1 MKKSLLLNW
10 PLYAAVIVLLLLVWL
25 AVNISIG
32 YNRGHLVYA
41 LDDAYIHLAI
51 AKHLSQS
58 GVWGVTRYAFTPCSS
73 SLLWTLLLSLTFYL
87 GGVQVVAPLLWNLL
101 FAILVLGVANAILCW
116 YKTATTVKFAAL
128 LAIILLVPL
137 PTLILSG
144 MEQALQT
151 LISLLA
157 VFLAARLISGESPAT
172 SRRDAVGLLI
182 LAPLS
187 TAVRFE
193 GMFLVATLCAL
204 FLLGR
209 RWVYAAALAVCGF
222 LPVIING
229 TISVAK
235 GWFWFPTSVLLKA
248 SLPDHS
254 SLGAFIL
261 SVLNPAY
268 RSFSK
273 APQLLALRVAVLV
286 VYIVACR
293 KGSGPGESRQIM
305 GAILVLTGMAHIEF
319 VGWDSLFRYEAY
331 WDALAILYLV
341 LQLPV
346 VVPRWPSLASWSTWT
361 APKHLASGALA
372 LLLFFPLA
380 MKGGLIL
387 WLLPQCTKNI
397 FEQQYQMGRFVQ
409 RYYQNSSVGLND
421 IGAVNFL
428 ADIHCLD
435 LWGLANAEVARLQ
448 QKHAY
453 YETDIDRLAQQ
464 SGARI
469 AIIYDDV
476 FPGMVPPTWIRVGRW
491 TIQNDVVA
499 GRDTV
504 SFYAVNPAEAA
515 HLSECLQDFSSQ
527 LPADVIQRG
536 Q

>member
-1 MKKSLLLNW
+1 MKKSLLQNW
-10 PLYAAVIVLLLLVWL
+10 PLYAAVVVLLLLVWL

-32 YNRGHLVYA
+32 SNQGHLVYA

-51 AKHLSQS
+51 ARNLSQW

-87 GGVQVVAPLLWNLL
+87 GGVQQAAPLLWDLL
-101 FAILVLGVANAILCW
+101 FAILVLGVANAILSW
-116 YKTATTVKFAAL
+116 YKTPAAVKFAAL
-128 LAIILLVPL
+128 MGIILLVPL
-137 PTLILSG
+137 PALVLSG

-151 LISLLA
+151 LISFLA

-172 SRRDAVGLLI
+172 ARRDAVGLLI

-204 FLLGR
+204 FLLTR
-209 RWVYAAALAVCGF
+209 RWLYAGALAACGF
-222 LPVIING
+222 LPVIINAAV
-229 TISVAK
+229 SVSK

-254 SLGAFIL
+254 SLAAFIL
-261 SVLNPAY
+261 SLLNPAY
-268 RSFSK
+268 ICFRN
-273 APQLLALRVAVLV
+273 APHMLALMVAVLV
-286 VYIVACR
+286 VYIVACG
-293 KGSGPGESRQIM
+293 KGSGPRESRQIM

-319 VGWDSLFRYEAY
+319 VGGDPLYRYEAY
-331 WDALAILYLV
+331 WDALAILYLA

-346 VVPRWPSLASWSTWT
+346 VVPRWPSPKSLSTWT

-380 MKGGLIL
+380 VKGGSLL
-387 WLLPQCTKNI
+387 RFLPQCTTNI
-397 FEQQYQMGRFVQ
+397 YEQQYQMGRFVH
-409 RYYQNSSVGLND
+409 RYYEHSNVGLND

-428 ADIHCLD
+428 ADFHCLD
-435 LWGLANAEVARLQ
+435 LWGLANVDVARLR
-448 QKHAY
+448 QKHAFGM
-453 YETDIDRLAQQ
+453 TDIDRLAQQ
-464 SGARI
+464 SGTRI
-469 AIIYDDV
+469 AIIYDDW
-476 FPGMVPPTWIRVGRW
+476 FPGMVPRTWIRVGRW
-491 TIQNDVVA
+491 TIQENIVA

-504 SFYAVNPAEAA
+504 SFYAMNPAEAA
-515 HLSECLQDFSSQ
+515 YLSQCLEDFSTE